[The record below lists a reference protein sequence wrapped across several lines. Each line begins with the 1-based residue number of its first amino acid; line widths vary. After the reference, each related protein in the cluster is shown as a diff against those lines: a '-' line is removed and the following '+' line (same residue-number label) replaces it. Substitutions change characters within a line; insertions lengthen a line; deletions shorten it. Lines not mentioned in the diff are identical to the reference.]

1 MQHDDVAKV
10 IATPL
15 PQLWATT
22 VDTTREVAE
31 GRHLNGQVLQLA
43 GSAANH
49 HEASAEPRASVVS
62 RRFLVAVGGEPRWM
76 PIVQR

>member
-10 IATPL
+10 MATP
-15 PQLWATT
+15 PPAWATT

-31 GRHLNGQVLQLA
+31 GDILTARCCRA
-43 GSAANH
+43 GGLHRDH

-62 RRFLVAVGGEPRWM
+62 RRFLVAVGGEPR
-76 PIVQR
+76 